1 MLPDI
6 DSLALFVRAAE
17 MGSLTRAADASH
29 ITVPAASRR
38 LALLEHQFKVQ
49 LFERHS
55 RGLTLTPAGERL
67 LLLARE
73 VIAGVHQMRAEMG
86 NYARGPQSVLR
97 VHGNTSAMTQFL
109 PGDLAAFQCAHQG
122 VRIVIEECWSEDTA
136 RHARAGEIDLGV
148 VIEGGDLSGLYCRPY
163 RGDQLAAVVRCDDP
177 LAYGQLSFA
186 DLLERDLVGLE
197 SGTTLTR
204 LLTAQAAQLQRPI
217 ALRVQVRSFEAVCRA
232 VEARLGIGV
241 LPRAAAGSFAPAMGL
256 VVQPLGDDWARRRML
271 LISRSAPPE
280 DSPLGAL
287 FRHLEACASAE
298 PEAGAE
304 GALETQAGTESKTAR
319 RAD

>member
-17 MGSLTRAADASH
+17 MGSLTRAADASY

-38 LALLEHQFKVQ
+38 LTLLEHQFKVQ

-67 LLLARE
+67 LMLARE

-86 NYARGPQSVLR
+86 NYARGPQRLLR

-109 PGDLAAFQCAHQG
+109 PGDIAGFQATHDN
-122 VRIVIEECWSEDTA
+122 VRVLMAECWSEDA
-136 RHARAGEIDLGV
+136 VQRVRSGEVDLGV
-148 VIEGGDLSGLYCRPY
+148 VVDGVDTTGLVCRPY
-163 RGDQLAAVVRCDDP
+163 RRDQLAAVLPRDDS
-177 LAYGQLSFA
+177 LAGRPVAFA

-197 SGTTLTR
+197 SESTLTR
-204 LLTAQAAQLQRPI
+204 LLTAQAALLQRPI

-241 LPRAAAGSFAPAMGL
+241 LPLAAAGGAAPAMGL
-256 VVQPLGDDWARRRML
+256 VVLPLTDEWARRRML
-271 LISRSAPPE
+271 LIVRTGPPAG
-280 DSPLGAL
+280 SPLGAL
-287 FRHLEACASAE
+287 VAHLEACAANE
-298 PEAGAE
+298 PAG
-304 GALETQAGTESKTAR
+304 GRG
-319 RAD
+319 